1 MLNLVKMDMY
11 RLVRMKS
18 FWIMIAVTVLLACLS
33 VFLTDYALNLQND
46 VSMESGA
53 IIFDMAG
60 MAGEITKI
68 DVTDFVNT
76 DLAGLNLLI
85 LCVIFGSLFVNGEQK
100 NGFVKNIAGQLP
112 NRGLLVLSKLV
123 AVAVQ
128 VTVIFA
134 AYILTMTVLGKVLW
148 ADKLVLD
155 SFGDL
160 AKVIGIH
167 YLLHFA
173 MAVLVSGLTLMLR
186 GSGLSM
192 TFGII
197 CSTGAAQLIYRLV
210 NILLHKCGVSESFDI
225 ADFALESCIHAVTPG
240 LQGGDLTRML
250 AVGIGFILVS
260 TLGAILVMQKRDI
273 R

>member
-173 MAVLVSGLTLMLR
+173 
-186 GSGLSM
+186 
-192 TFGII
+192 
-197 CSTGAAQLIYRLV
+197 
-210 NILLHKCGVSESFDI
+210 
-225 ADFALESCIHAVTPG
+225 LESCIHAVTPG

-260 TLGAILVMQKRDI
+260 TLAAVMVMGKRDV
-273 R
+273 